1 MIIIRHPVSRK
12 ESDDGVYCVVGGRLV
27 GTDTHGTTARMQPGH
42 GQAGKMARAAAAD
55 FPQQGRFYITGKV
68 SREAVIPR

>member
-1 MIIIRHPVSRK
+1 MIIIRHPVSGK

-27 GTDTHGTTARMQPGH
+27 GTDTHGTTARMQPGQ

-55 FPQQGRFYITGKV
+55 FPTAGEVLYYG
-68 SREAVIPR
+68 EG